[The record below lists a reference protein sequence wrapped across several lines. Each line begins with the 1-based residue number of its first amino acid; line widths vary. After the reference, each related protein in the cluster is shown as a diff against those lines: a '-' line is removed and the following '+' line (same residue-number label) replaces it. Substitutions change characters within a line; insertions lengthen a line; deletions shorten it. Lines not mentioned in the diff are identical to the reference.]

1 MVALKSEAK
10 TLISELKLIRLGGQN
25 PFPVYVDY
33 KHGNWLI
40 ISGVGQINAAAA
52 TEYLSGASDAK
63 RWTVWINIGMA
74 GSKNGKYGELFLVD
88 KVIQYRSKNCF
99 YLGTVV
105 KNKIKKSVLLTVD
118 KPLLNY
124 SGVDLVDME
133 AAAFVMVA
141 SKMSCRELVLV
152 MKVVSDGPNDSI
164 NNLTAQ
170 RASELMERNL
180 NSIFEHVKKMTV
192 LAELE
197 KIRFYTPDI
206 YFDIL
211 KRWHFSVSQAYDLKK
226 LIIRWEVACP
236 SIDVMHLI
244 EKFSSSRKVIGSLKD
259 NLNKYEIDWNKL

>member
-1 MVALKSEAK
+1 M
-10 TLISELKLIRLGGQN
+10 GGEHHY
-25 PFPVYVDY
+25 PIYVDS
-33 KHGNWLI
+33 KNENWLI
-40 ISGVGQINAAAA
+40 ISGVGQIKVGEA
-52 TEYLSGASDAK
+52 TKYLSEVSEAK
-63 RWTVWINIGMA
+63 RWTVWANIGMA

-88 KVIQYRSKNCF
+88 KVIQDIGKNCF

-105 KNKIKKSVLLTVD
+105 KTKLKKSVLLTVD

-164 NNLTAQ
+164 NDLTAQ
-170 RASELMERNL
+170 RASELMSRNL
-180 NSIFEHVKKMTV
+180 DSIFEHVKKLTV

-211 KRWHFSVSQAYDLKK
+211 GRWHFSVSQAYDLKK
-226 LIIRWEVACP
+226 LILRWEVASP
-236 SIDVMHLI
+236 SIDVMHMI
-244 EKFSSSRKVIGSLKD
+244 NKFLSSREVIEYLKD
-259 NLNKYEIDWNKL
+259 NLNNYEIDWNEL